1 MLSSYYL
8 ASEWPSCVANA
19 AYVGGFILAIR
30 ACCNFTG
37 ASWANH
43 CSVDCVHHWLWFTF
57 AARSV
62 TLKISRVV
70 VLGRAEVGA
79 DISLTVVL
87 IIEHSRAPHNQEHH
101 VICRA
106 KFAFTYVNSPALLPS
121 KARGLAHVRVCWVWR
136 ELFPS
141 TVGVALNAPLP
152 SKTTWHM
159 WMTVERTGSL
169 VLDASSGPNNTV
181 GHPWQWRVQSG

>member
-1 MLSSYYL
+1 MLSSYFL

-30 ACCNFTG
+30 ACFKYTG

-43 CSVDCVHHWLWFTF
+43 CSIDCVHHWLWFTL
-57 AARSV
+57 AAKSV

-70 VLGRAEVGA
+70 VLGLAEVGA
-79 DISLTVVL
+79 DRGLTVVL
-87 IIEHSRAPHNQEHH
+87 IIEHSRAPHNHEHH
-101 VICRA
+101 VFCRA
-106 KFAFTYVNSPALLPS
+106 KFAITYVNSRALLPS

-141 TVGVALNAPLP
+141 TVGVALNAPLRQRQRDTCGWP
-152 SKTTWHM
+152 WR
-159 WMTVERTGSL
+159 E
-169 VLDASSGPNNTV
+169 LDHWFSTQAQGPNYTV